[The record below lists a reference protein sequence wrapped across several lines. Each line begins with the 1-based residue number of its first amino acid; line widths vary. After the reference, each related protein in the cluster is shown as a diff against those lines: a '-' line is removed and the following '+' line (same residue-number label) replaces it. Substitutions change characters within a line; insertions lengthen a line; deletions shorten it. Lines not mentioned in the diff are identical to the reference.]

1 MPFPEPNKIC
11 RVYLVD
17 GAIVRGDGLPLDPLR
32 IYIQPDRDNPIEG
45 EAWLY
50 DGPFPDSLVTPPPAE
65 ES

>member
-1 MPFPEPNKIC
+1 MPYPEPNKIC

-17 GAIVRGDGLPLDPLR
+17 GQMVRADGLPFDLCR
-32 IYIQPDRDNPIEG
+32 IYIREDPVGSG
-45 EAWLY
+45 ECWLY